1 MVDKIISRNVD
12 IHSQVGEWFNPAVS
26 KTAVALRY
34 RVFESHPASLNYY
47 KISGGSSPSTSAI
60 KEILILAMGI
70 EALLVVSYCVIGFA
84 LSFYWFKRDYEEEYE
99 RADEND
105 EPIERG
111 MAGLL
116 LLAFII
122 FWPFVLIKNLT
133 KHKTL

>member
-1 MVDKIISRNVD
+1 
-12 IHSQVGEWFNPAVS
+12 
-26 KTAVALRY
+26 
-34 RVFESHPASLNYY
+34 
-47 KISGGSSPSTSAI
+47 
-60 KEILILAMGI
+60 MGI

-111 MAGLL
+111 MVGLL
-116 LLAFII
+116 LLGFIAFS
-122 FWPFVLIKNLT
+122 PFVLIKNLI

>member
-1 MVDKIISRNVD
+1 
-12 IHSQVGEWFNPAVS
+12 
-26 KTAVALRY
+26 
-34 RVFESHPASLNYY
+34 
-47 KISGGSSPSTSAI
+47 
-60 KEILILAMGI
+60 MGI

-99 RADEND
+99 KVDEGD
-105 EPIERG
+105 EPIEKG

-122 FWPFVLIKNLT
+122 FWPIVLIKNLI